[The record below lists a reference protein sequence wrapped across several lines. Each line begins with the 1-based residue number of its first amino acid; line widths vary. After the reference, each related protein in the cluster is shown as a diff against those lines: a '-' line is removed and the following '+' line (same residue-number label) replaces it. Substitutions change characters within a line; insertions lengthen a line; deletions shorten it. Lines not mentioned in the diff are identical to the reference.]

1 MKEELASVPFI
12 ELEKWGKNM
21 YLGWPCSV
29 LLNFLATIR
38 QLQFPV
44 WTARNCIR
52 LKSLE
57 YFWTSGKVLF
67 ACGTPT
73 LSHILLELLEGL
85 LYIKIFYS
93 Q

>member
-1 MKEELASVPFI
+1 MGEEYVSWVAL
-12 ELEKWGKNM
+12 L
-21 YLGWPCSV
+21 CSTE
-29 LLNFLATIR
+29 FPTIL